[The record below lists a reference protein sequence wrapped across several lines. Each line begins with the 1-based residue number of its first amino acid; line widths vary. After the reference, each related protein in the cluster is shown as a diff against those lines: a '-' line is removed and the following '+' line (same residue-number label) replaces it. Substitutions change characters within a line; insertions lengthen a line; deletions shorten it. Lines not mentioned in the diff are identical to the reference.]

1 MALYKL
7 SKNIQGEVNAVIKDC
22 GNVGTSKRRL
32 HIPFAAGNTDYQ
44 EYLEWVAAGN
54 TADAAD

>member
-1 MALYKL
+1 MAKYKL
-7 SKNIQGEVNAVIKDC
+7 LKTSTLHDNVDAVETIA
-22 GNVGTSKRRL
+22 GTYKKV
-32 HIPFAAGNTDYQ
+32 IPFVNDNTDYQ

>member
-1 MALYKL
+1 MAKYKL
-7 SKNIQGEVNAVIKDC
+7 LKTSTYHDNADAVETIA
-22 GNVGTSKRRL
+22 GTYKKV
-32 HIPFAAGNTDYQ
+32 IPFVNDNTDYQ

>member
-1 MALYKL
+1 MAEYKL
-7 SKNIQGEVNAVIKDC
+7 IKTQDTNLIDTVYKKT
-22 GNVGTSKRRL
+22 GGL
-32 HIPFAAGNTDYQ
+32 FIPFANDNTDYQ